1 MVAKSPGTLCSFQGS
16 YEFLKVMEIDKA
28 IFEDL
33 ESFGREVFEN
43 GYGKFMDIS
52 LRKF

>member
-1 MVAKSPGTLCSFQGS
+1 
-16 YEFLKVMEIDKA
+16 MEIDKA

-33 ESFGREVFEN
+33 ESFGQREVFEN

-52 LRKF
+52 LGKF